1 MGIFSCFFYI
11 FAAPMNKYF
20 AKPKHYTMD
29 MLSCF
34 GQSKHHGL
42 FLLRSDKVLIQT
54 ALVLGGVF
62 QHPFSFIGGVCLSEN
77 EPESAYP
84 LYLATMLMG
93 LDVSLVLMPNKTTV
107 PAQDLYDEA
116 NPLLGLAL
124 FDEYYYLFNK
134 QGRKRFSCEHVD
146 YDYLLLLYSD
156 KNLDVNQ
163 EVFQMLGSVKQIKAV
178 DASSFLVKDGGKKA
192 GNIRVEFLQR
202 LFLEVD
208 VIRTS
213 WQEEQIRK
221 KLCNVT
227 SIPNENYAH
236 RRFQENKIS
245 LLPLLDTPLMQRQD
259 F

>member
-1 MGIFSCFFYI
+1 
-11 FAAPMNKYF
+11 MNKYF
-20 AKPKHYTMD
+20 AKPKHYTVD

-42 FLLRSDKVLIQT
+42 FLLRSDKIFIQT
-54 ALVLGGVF
+54 ALELGGVF
-62 QHPFSFIGGVCLSEN
+62 QHPFSYIGVVCPFEK

-84 LYLATMLMG
+84 LCFATMLMG

-107 PAQDLYDEA
+107 AAQDLYDEA
-116 NPLLGLAL
+116 NPLLGLSL

-134 QGRKRFSCEHVD
+134 QGRKRFSCEFVD

-156 KNLDVNQ
+156 KNLDVNH
-163 EVFQMLGSVKQIKAV
+163 EVLQMLESVKQIKAV

-227 SIPNENYAH
+227 SIPNENYAR
-236 RRFQENKIS
+236 RRFQESKIS
-245 LLPLLDTPLMQRQD
+245 LLPLLDSPLMLRED
-259 F
+259 Y

>member
-1 MGIFSCFFYI
+1 
-11 FAAPMNKYF
+11 
-20 AKPKHYTMD
+20 
-29 MLSCF
+29 
-34 GQSKHHGL
+34 
-42 FLLRSDKVLIQT
+42 
-54 ALVLGGVF
+54 
-62 QHPFSFIGGVCLSEN
+62 
-77 EPESAYP
+77 
-84 LYLATMLMG
+84 
-93 LDVSLVLMPNKTTV
+93 
-107 PAQDLYDEA
+107 
-116 NPLLGLAL
+116 
-124 FDEYYYLFNK
+124 
-134 QGRKRFSCEHVD
+134 
-146 YDYLLLLYSD
+146 
-156 KNLDVNQ
+156 
-163 EVFQMLGSVKQIKAV
+163 MLGSVKQIKAV